1 MGKRKPT
8 RSSSEVQA
16 RRQGEVQL
24 SPESKRVLEKFL
36 SKHHGRG
43 LGTIVYESSRK
54 DTVRVVLLP
63 ANKLVVVTR
72 EQASCRTLLQQARK
86 TLGRKGLNQAF
97 LMLDGQSKQRLV
109 STWELPD
116 DSRVMFEIGEYE
128 PVIVEE
134 LVAVAATEEDEEDE
148 LVEEEDEFVQEETED
163 CFARAR
169 AAIINDDGMVM
180 TVDQTL
186 PILDY
191 LGNRRKRIQLPI
203 DEFERELV
211 QAVWENSVTILSAPT
226 GSGKSTRLAQF
237 VLEHVSGVLGQHCNI
252 VITEPRRIA
261 AMTLCDRVS
270 EELANPQVAG
280 FSVRTETKASKHTK
294 LLFCTVG
301 VLLKRL
307 SHDQSLAGVTH
318 VFVDEA
324 HEQDVLTDLLLIF
337 LRDLLVSGR
346 RSDLKVCILSATMK
360 SQHFADYFGGFACK
374 QIAVPGSMFPV
385 DFYHLDQLDF
395 LLDDGGRMSKEPEQI
410 ARCVEHYIL
419 THPNDLQTVL
429 VFVCGRRDIL
439 QTMARLRATI
449 VRSDLLEILPLH
461 SQLSNEDQ
469 RRVFAPAKPL
479 RRRIVVSTNVAETS
493 VTIPN
498 VGLVVDCGMFKE
510 STYDSDRR
518 VQELRPTRVSK
529 SAMMQRRGRAGRT
542 SPGTCYHLFP
552 STEELEDTP
561 VPGMQKDSL
570 ESAMVFLKA
579 AKPKSNAFAFFATA
593 PNPPAPAAVAC
604 TLEDLVQLGVLQGSF
619 TTSPHL
625 RDETTLTALGFHL
638 AKLGTTC
645 RVGKLLILGC
655 LFNCI
660 EPVLT
665 IAAALDGKSPFNS
678 FALKPAS
685 LGLIRQH
692 FGEDDFACFL
702 TARQVYL
709 LSSNNGEQDTV
720 AKKRFISNSAMEL
733 NEKIRADFV
742 QDLTTAGFLSARN
755 NNTDDQEF
763 DPQVLRLCLAAG
775 LFPHLGKVSPTG
787 VVFSTGQYELEKSF
801 LDPNSTITR
810 VTKGE
815 FFVYHNRIR
824 LGPASLSLQRIC
836 VIHPVALV
844 LFAGGLLRSKKQSQL
859 RKFATLKLGQ
869 CWTLQCRNRDA
880 AMLLEL
886 RKLVSESLLQIY
898 ETHDRQPHRA
908 LFQLIKMLVL

>member
-8 RSSSEVQA
+8 HASSEVQA

-43 LGTIVYESSRK
+43 LGTIVYESLKK

-86 TLGRKGLNQAF
+86 TLGKKGLNQAF
-97 LMLDGQSKQRLV
+97 VMLDGQSKHRLA
-109 STWELPD
+109 STWDLPD
-116 DSRVMFEIGEYE
+116 DSRVMFEVGEYE
-128 PVIVEE
+128 PVEDAVVVVE
-134 LVAVAATEEDEEDE
+134 AAATEEEENDDD
-148 LVEEEDEFVQEETED
+148 DEFVEEETED

-169 AAIINDDGMVM
+169 AAVSRDGVA
-180 TVDQTL
+180 VDQTL
-186 PILDY
+186 PTLDY
-191 LGNRRKRIQLPI
+191 LGNRRKRVLLPI

-211 QAVWENSVTILSAPT
+211 EAVWEHSVTILSAPT

-237 VLEHVSGVLGQHCNI
+237 VLEHVSGVLKRHCNI

-270 EELANPQVAG
+270 EELANPLVAG

-307 SHDQSLAGVTH
+307 SHDPLLAGVTH

-337 LRDLLVSGR
+337 LRDLLASGQ
-346 RSDLKVCILSATMK
+346 RSDLKVCILSATMR
-360 SQHFADYFGGFACK
+360 SQHFADYFAGFACK
-374 QIAVPGSMFPV
+374 QIAVPGSMFPIDV
-385 DFYHLDQLDF
+385 YHLDQLDF
-395 LLDDGGRMSKEPEQI
+395 LPDGGGGGGGRGKGEPEQI

-419 THPNDLQTVL
+419 AHPNDLQTVL
-429 VFVCGRRDIL
+429 VFVCGRKDIL
-439 QTMARLRATI
+439 QTMAKLRAMI

-469 RRVFAPAKPL
+469 RRVFASPKPS

-518 VQELRPTRVSK
+518 VQELRPHRVSK

-542 SPGTCYHLFP
+542 SPGTCYHLFS
-552 STEELEDTP
+552 STEALEDTP

-579 AKPKSNAFAFFATA
+579 AKPKSNAFAFFAAA
-593 PNPPAPAAVAC
+593 PNPPPAAAVAC
-604 TLEDLVQLGVLQGSF
+604 TLEDLVQLGVLQGGF
-619 TTSPHL
+619 AAPPHHPDS
-625 RDETTLTALGFHL
+625 RDDTTLTALGFHL

-645 RVGKLLILGC
+645 RVGKLLVFGC
-655 LFNCI
+655 LFDCI

-665 IAAALDGKSPFNS
+665 IAAALDGKSPFHT
-678 FALKPAS
+678 FALKPNS
-685 LGLIRQH
+685 LGLIREH
-692 FGEDDFACFL
+692 FGNDDFACFL

-709 LSSNNGEQDTV
+709 SPGDC
-720 AKKRFISNSAMEL
+720 AKKRFISTSAMEL
-733 NEKIRADFV
+733 NEKIRADFA
-742 QDLTTAGFLSARN
+742 QDLRAAGFLRASPHGDEA
-755 NNTDDQEF
+755 F

-801 LDPNSTITR
+801 LDPNSTVTR
-810 VTKGE
+810 VVKGD

-824 LGPASLSLQRIC
+824 LGPASLSLQRVC
-836 VIHPVALV
+836 VVHPVALV

-869 CWTLQCRNRDA
+869 CWALQCRNRDA

-886 RKLVSESLLQIY
+886 RKLVSEALLQIY
-898 ETHDRQPHRA
+898 ETHEREPHRA
-908 LFQLIKMLVL
+908 LFNLIKTLVG